1 VRTAPDQW
9 PTPSDETAGVFH
21 VAGVDLPVCYRP
33 SSGARGSGGDWYDIF
48 PPNDGGLVVVIGDVA
63 GHGNGAVAAAAAMRT
78 IIRGQLRK
86 RAPLHGVFATV
97 TAIVGDRAPYFA
109 TAVMLHVDRPR
120 WRLGYLSAG
129 HPCALVRRPG
139 GTVDSLDAVQHP
151 PIGVPYEAGPLTYDR
166 IEPGTLVL
174 AYTDGLVERRERSI
188 VDRIGLLAKTF
199 AEIEPTADLNDA
211 LRVIVDVARRP
222 DEDGEPLDDDVAA
235 ILIRT

>member
-1 VRTAPDQW
+1 
-9 PTPSDETAGVFH
+9 
-21 VAGVDLPVCYRP
+21 
-33 SSGARGSGGDWYDIF
+33 
-48 PPNDGGLVVVIGDVA
+48 VIGDAA
-63 GHGNGAVAAAAAMRT
+63 GHGDDAVAAAVAMRS
-78 IIRGQLRK
+78 IISGQVR
-86 RAPLHGVFATV
+86 RAAPLQGVFATA

-139 GTVDSLDAVQHP
+139 GTVDCLDAVQHP
-151 PIGVPYEAGPLTYDR
+151 PIGVAYEPRPLIYHH

-199 AEIEPTADLNDA
+199 AEVEPAVGLDDT
-211 LRVIVDVARRP
+211 LRVIVDVARHP

-235 ILIRT
+235 VLIRT